1 MFTRSAIADA
11 ATRACGGTVRVLSRI
26 EVGQNHSYRVDFA
39 DGRTRFLKVG
49 TRFPD
54 RFHAEIG
61 VQRIV
66 GRESRIPV
74 PQVHATGCDPLGYP
88 FAVFEFVEDAEYDS
102 VRKLP
107 PTVADRVC
115 REAGEHQA
123 ALHEFT
129 LPEFGHVAVETDDLL
144 VSEAR
149 VYRDLIRASFDRQC
163 AELQNTP
170 FADLVDRV
178 ADRGD
183 ELVERIDFDA
193 VGPTL
198 VHGDY
203 RLDNL
208 CIDPEG
214 DRVTVAV
221 LDWERPMAGDPL
233 WDVVMTLAV
242 LTDGYGID
250 PDRRGSLRAA
260 FREGYGDFPTDSARW
275 DCYELLARMR
285 LARHVGS
292 EMTGEPASARATR
305 VEEHVEAFETLLDRG
320 ATLR

>member
-11 ATRACGGTVRVLSRI
+11 ATRACGGTVRSLSRI

-39 DGRTRFLKVG
+39 DGRTRFLKVA

-54 RFHAEIG
+54 RFHAEIAT
-61 VQRIV
+61 QEIV
-66 GRESRIPV
+66 ARETLIPV
-74 PQVHATGCDPLGYP
+74 PRVHATGSDPLGYP
-88 FAVFEFVEDAEYDS
+88 FAVFDFVDDAEYDS
-102 VRKLP
+102 VRELP
-107 PTVADRVC
+107 PRLAERVC
-115 REAGEHQA
+115 REGGEHLA

-129 LPEFGHVAVETDDLL
+129 LREFGLVDVADGAFL
-144 VSEAR
+144 VSDAR
-149 VYRDLIRASFDRQC
+149 VYRDLIRESFDRQR
-163 AELQNTP
+163 AELQTTQ
-170 FADLVDRV
+170 FAALADSV
-178 ADRGD
+178 AHRGD

-193 VGPTL
+193 IRPTL

-214 DRVTVAV
+214 DRVTLAV

-250 PDRRGSLRAA
+250 PARRRSLRAA
-260 FREGYGDFPTDSARW
+260 FRQGYGDLQIDSARW

-285 LARHVGS
+285 LARHIDS
-292 EMTGEPASARATR
+292 ELAGEPASATASRIQ
-305 VEEHVEAFETLLDRG
+305 EHVDAFETLLEG
-320 ATLR
+320 GTTLR